1 MENTIHIMV
10 PWRKLKNDLTENCNI
25 NNAKPIRTVCGSG
38 PDSPMGKVFVMFMFF
53 VSLGYG

>member
-1 MENTIHIMV
+1 MENTNHIMV
-10 PWRKLKNDLTENCNI
+10 PWSKLKNDLTENCYI
-25 NNAKPIRTVCGSG
+25 NNAKPILTVCGAG